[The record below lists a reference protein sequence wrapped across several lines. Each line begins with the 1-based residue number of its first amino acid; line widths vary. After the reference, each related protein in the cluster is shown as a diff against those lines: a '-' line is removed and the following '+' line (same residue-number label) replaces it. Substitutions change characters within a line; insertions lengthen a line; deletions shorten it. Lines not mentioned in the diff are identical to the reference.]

1 NPMSCLSAVQCHV
14 FRHALPGVH
23 RFSTIFAPSCR
34 AYRQVKELL
43 VQSHR
48 CISHS
53 DVEAQSIPKNII
65 SLDPGHQGET
75 FVKLVDRHLSFEPID
90 KLLAKIFDRFPEVG
104 SLEKSMAAKYESE
117 GRDLS
122 VSCGV
127 NSTIASLTV
136 GQQYY
141 TRGTCRCMWYDVPD
155 STRNMPKG
163 TSEGMK
169 VTSGWKGR
177 PNGRDVR
184 IKGTSVEREVQMEGT
199 PEWKENLTGVF
210 GEQEDQEGNNST
222 EIDTLTYHVL
232 ATYRGALQSCSNHGP
247 ELEVSSAEKTI
258 QDAEKIE
265 QWVNHLHLFQTPD
278 MRVRPSER

>member
-1 NPMSCLSAVQCHV
+1 MSCLSAVQCHV

-104 SLEKSMAAKYESE
+104 SLEKSMAAK
-117 GRDLS
+117 
-122 VSCGV
+122 
-127 NSTIASLTV
+127 
-136 GQQYY
+136 
-141 TRGTCRCMWYDVPD
+141 
-155 STRNMPKG
+155 
-163 TSEGMK
+163 MK

-232 ATYRGALQSCSNHGP
+232 ATYR
-247 ELEVSSAEKTI
+247 
-258 QDAEKIE
+258 
-265 QWVNHLHLFQTPD
+265 
-278 MRVRPSER
+278 